1 MGNEIDYRETVD
13 IIIPTYNNE
22 EQLFQCVQSMMLF
35 APVYPINIIIVNN
48 GDQPIDLFNGI
59 DYVKVID
66 TGKNL
71 GWTGGLREGLKQSES
86 KYVMFANDDIYI
98 PRSSIYWL
106 KKMMKTIRMYPS
118 VGAVG
123 PSSNVVMGLQNI
135 WSQHSFSSSFTSYLV
150 GFCILLKREALEK
163 AGGIHDMRFG
173 GDDLDLSIRLRKA
186 EYDLVVN
193 KDVFVYHHGFQTG
206 EKVHGTPDKPGGW
219 NSREMIENTN
229 IELIKKHGFIEY
241 HNTVLNHIANSNL
254 HNSSSDR
261 VALTDAEGT
270 VVQKF
275 VNGGKVIELG
285 CGARK
290 TVETAIGVDII
301 PKGDL
306 IPYMN
311 DQYSV
316 ADVTA
321 DVSHRLPFEDKFAG
335 TVIARHVLEHCLDVP
350 KTLKEWSRVIQDKG
364 RLIIA
369 CPNENVVEGIEL
381 HSQHLHAFTA
391 DSIASYGKLIGLKE
405 IGRDE
410 YMNGTSFV
418 IALEKEIA

>member
-1 MGNEIDYRETVD
+1 MGNEVDYRETVD

-22 EQLFQCVQSMMLF
+22 EQLFQCVQSMILF

-48 GDQPIDLFNGI
+48 GDNSIDLFNGM
-59 DYVKVID
+59 DCVKVIKSE
-66 TGKNL
+66 KNL
-71 GWTGGLREGLKQSES
+71 GWTGGLKEGLKYSNS

-98 PRSSIYWL
+98 PRSSIYWI
-106 KKMMKTIRMYPS
+106 KKMMKSMRMYPS
-118 VGAVG
+118 IGAIG

-135 WSQHSFSSSFTSYLV
+135 WNQHSFSSSFTSYLI
-150 GFCILLKREALEK
+150 GFCILLKREALDK
-163 AGGIHDMRFG
+163 AGGVHDMQFG

-186 EYDLVVN
+186 GYDLVVN
-193 KDVFVYHHGFQTG
+193 KSVFIYHHGFQTG
-206 EKVHGTPDKPGGW
+206 EKVHGKPDKPGGW
-219 NSREMIENTN
+219 NSREMTENTN
-229 IELIKKHGFIEY
+229 IELIKKHGFMEF
-241 HNTVLNHIANSNL
+241 HNTILNHIASSNL
-254 HNSSSDR
+254 ESSSADR
-261 VALTDAEGT
+261 VATTDIEGH
-270 VVQKF
+270 VIQKF
-275 VNGGKVIELG
+275 VNGGKVVELG

-301 PKGDL
+301 PKGQL

-316 ADVTA
+316 ADVIS
-321 DVSHRLPFEDKFAG
+321 DVSKELPFKDKTIG
-335 TVIARHVLEHCLDVP
+335 TVIARHILEHCLDVP
-350 KTLKEWSRVIQDKG
+350 KTLNEWSRVIQDNG

-369 CPNENVVEGIEL
+369 CPNENIVEGIEL

-391 DSIASYGKLIGLKE
+391 DSIASYGKLLGLKE

-418 IALEKEIA
+418 IALEKEVV

>member
-35 APVYPINIIIVNN
+35 APVHPVNIIIVNN
-48 GDQPIDLFNGI
+48 GDQPISLFNGI
-59 DYVKVID
+59 GYVKVID

-86 KYVMFANDDIYI
+86 KYVMFANDDIYV

-106 KKMMKTIRMYPS
+106 KKMMKTMRMYLS

-135 WSQHSFSSSFTSYLV
+135 WNQHSFSSSFTSYLV

-163 AGGIHDMRFG
+163 AGGIHDMQFG

-186 EYDLVVN
+186 GYDLVVN
-193 KDVFVYHHGFQTG
+193 KSVFIYHHGFQTG
-206 EKVHGTPDKPGGW
+206 EKVHGGRDKPGGW

-241 HNTVLNHIANSNL
+241 HNTVLNYIANSNL
-254 HNSSSDR
+254 ENSSADR
-261 VALTDAEGT
+261 VATTDIEGT

-290 TVETAIGVDII
+290 TVEIAIGVDII
-301 PKGDL
+301 PKGGL

-321 DVSHRLPFEDKFAG
+321 DVSRRLPFEDKFAG

-350 KTLKEWSRVIQDKG
+350 KTLKEWSRVIEDNG

-391 DSIASYGKLIGLKE
+391 DSIASYGELMGFKE

-418 IALEKEIA
+418 IALEKEVT